1 MAVPWLRIIDAALG
15 IHDLVRVRRARGLD
29 DEEAAQ
35 SRHLAKSSALRGIES
50 RLASVVVAAL
60 KETFDR
66 DSKRLELER
75 QQLEMERARAERALR
90 LELMRQAAD
99 REIARMRFMTGLST
113 ATFVATLIVAA
124 RVAGPSAP
132 AWIARTTVGLAIVSL
147 LVAIAASMADQSRL
161 ARALDRVAID
171 PDAIEQMELPE
182 RNALAAWCLLAGLA
196 LVAVA
201 VFASSLG

>member
-15 IHDLVRVRRARGLD
+15 IHDFVRVRRARGVIG
-29 DEEAAQ
+29 EAAE
-35 SRHLAKSSALRGIES
+35 SRHLEQSSALRGIES

-99 REIARMRFMTGLST
+99 REIARVRFMTGLST

-124 RVAGPSAP
+124 RVAGPSAT

-147 LVAIAASMADQSRL
+147 LVAIGASMADQSRL
-161 ARALDRVAID
+161 ARALDRVAVD
-171 PDAIEQMELPE
+171 PDSIEQMELPE

-196 LVAVA
+196 LVAIA
-201 VFASSLG
+201 VLTSSLG

>member
-1 MAVPWLRIIDAALG
+1 MALPWLRIIDAALG
-15 IHDLVRVRRARGLD
+15 IHDLVRVRRARGVVD
-29 DEEAAQ
+29 EAAE
-35 SRHLAKSSALRGIES
+35 SRHLTQSSALRGIES

-99 REIARMRFMTGLST
+99 REIARVRFMTGLST

-124 RVAGPSAP
+124 RVAGPSAT

-147 LVAIAASMADQSRL
+147 LVAIGASMADQSRL
-161 ARALDRVAID
+161 ARALDRVAVD
-171 PDAIEQMELPE
+171 PDSIEEMELPE

-196 LVAVA
+196 LVAIA
-201 VFASSLG
+201 VLTSSLG